1 MGRVPRKVKMERKS
15 GPEIKNKKRTPRQ
28 FPVAT
33 IAFYGPDDK
42 TPTKIAVGII
52 EKEGDKKP
60 IALQRWA
67 SPNVAND
74 PQVRAE
80 ILGFIQE
87 HEAKSVVM
95 TDGVIGCPHEE
106 GIDYPLGEDCPF
118 CPFWK
123 GKQ

>member
-1 MGRVPRKVKMERKS
+1 MTRKAKPGR
-15 GPEIKNKKRTPRQ
+15 KRRPPPQ

-42 TPTKIAVGII
+42 TPTKIAVGIV
-52 EKEGDKKP
+52 EKEGDEEP

-67 SPNVAND
+67 GPKVAGD
-74 PQVRAE
+74 PQVQAE
-80 ILGFIQE
+80 IKAFIQE
-87 HEAKSVVM
+87 HKAKSVVL
-95 TDGVIGCPHEE
+95 TDSVIGCPHEE

>member
-1 MGRVPRKVKMERKS
+1 MQRKTSPKRKRR
-15 GPEIKNKKRTPRQ
+15 PPRQ
-28 FPVAT
+28 FPAAT

-42 TPTKIAVGII
+42 TPTKIAVGIV
-52 EKEGDKKP
+52 EENSEETT
-60 IALQRWA
+60 ALQRWA
-67 SPNVAND
+67 GPNVADD
-74 PQVRAE
+74 PQVQAE
-80 ILGFIQE
+80 IKAFVQE
-87 HEAKSVVM
+87 HKAKSVVI

>member
-1 MGRVPRKVKMERKS
+1 MAQETRPRRKRQPPS
-15 GPEIKNKKRTPRQ
+15 RRRQ
-28 FPVAT
+28 FPVVT

-52 EKEGDKKP
+52 DKEGEEP

-67 SPNVAND
+67 GPNVASD
-74 PQVRAE
+74 PQIQAE
-80 ILGFIQE
+80 IKAFIQE
-87 HEAKSVVM
+87 HKAKSVVM
-95 TDGVIGCPHEE
+95 TEGVIGCPHEE

-118 CPFWK
+118 CPFWE

>member
-1 MGRVPRKVKMERKS
+1 MKPKTKPRHKGRPPSSR
-15 GPEIKNKKRTPRQ
+15 RQ

-42 TPTKIAVGII
+42 TTTKIAVGIV
-52 EKEGDKKP
+52 EKEGDEKP
-60 IALQRWA
+60 IALQRWTG
-67 SPNVAND
+67 PNVASD
-74 PQVRAE
+74 SQVHAE
-80 ILGFIQE
+80 IKAFIQE
-87 HEAKSVVM
+87 HKAKSVVI

-106 GIDYPLGEDCPF
+106 GIDYPRGEDCPF

>member
-1 MGRVPRKVKMERKS
+1 MQRKTNPKRKRR
-15 GPEIKNKKRTPRQ
+15 PPRQ

-42 TPTKIAVGII
+42 MPTKIAVGII
-52 EKEGDKKP
+52 DREGEELT
-60 IALQRWA
+60 ALQRWVG
-67 SPNVAND
+67 PNVANA
-74 PQVRAE
+74 PQVLAE
-80 ILGFIQE
+80 IMAFIQE
-87 HEAKSVVM
+87 HKAKSVVM

-123 GKQ
+123 GKR

>member
-1 MGRVPRKVKMERKS
+1 MKPKTKPRHKGRPPSSR
-15 GPEIKNKKRTPRQ
+15 RQ

-42 TPTKIAVGII
+42 TTTKIAVGIV
-52 EKEGDKKP
+52 EKEGDEKP

-67 SPNVAND
+67 GPDVASD
-74 PQVRAE
+74 PQVHAE
-80 ILGFIQE
+80 IKAFIQE
-87 HEAKSVVM
+87 HKAKSVVI

>member
-1 MGRVPRKVKMERKS
+1 MARYLGGDVMKGRPS
-15 GPEIKNKKRTPRQ
+15 RQ

-42 TPTKIAVGII
+42 TPTKIAVGIT
-52 EKEGDKKP
+52 EKEGDEEP
-60 IALQRWA
+60 TALQRWA
-67 SPNVAND
+67 GPNVASD
-74 PQVRAE
+74 PQVHAE
-80 ILGFIQE
+80 IKAFIQE
-87 HEAKSVVM
+87 HKVKSVVI

>member
-1 MGRVPRKVKMERKS
+1 MTRKTRPRRQR
-15 GPEIKNKKRTPRQ
+15 RTPPQ

-42 TPTKIAVGII
+42 TTTKVAVGII
-52 EKEGDKKP
+52 EKEGDEEP
-60 IALQRWA
+60 IAIQRWA
-67 SPNVAND
+67 GPNVVND
-74 PQVRAE
+74 SRIRAE
-80 ILGFIQE
+80 ILAFVQE
-87 HEAKSVVM
+87 HKAKSVVM
-95 TDGVIGCPHEE
+95 TNGVIGCPHEE

>member
-1 MGRVPRKVKMERKS
+1 MRRTMTQKTRPRRKRR
-15 GPEIKNKKRTPRQ
+15 PPPQ

-42 TPTKIAVGII
+42 TTTKVAVGIV
-52 EKEGDKKP
+52 EKEGEEP
-60 IALQRWA
+60 TALQRWA
-67 SPNVAND
+67 GPNVAND

-80 ILGFIQE
+80 IMAFVQE
-87 HEAKSVVM
+87 HEAKSVVI

-106 GIDYPLGEDCPF
+106 SIDYPLGEDCPF

>member
-1 MGRVPRKVKMERKS
+1 MKRKTRPGRKGQPPS
-15 GPEIKNKKRTPRQ
+15 KRRQ

-42 TPTKIAVGII
+42 TPTKVAVGII
-52 EKEGDKKP
+52 DNEGEEP
-60 IALQRWA
+60 SALQRWA
-67 SPNVAND
+67 GPNVVND
-74 PQVRAE
+74 PRIRAE
-80 ILGFIQE
+80 ILAFIQE

-118 CPFWK
+118 CPFWR

>member
-1 MGRVPRKVKMERKS
+1 MKRKTRPGS
-15 GPEIKNKKRTPRQ
+15 KRRPPRQ
-28 FPVAT
+28 FPVVT

-52 EKEGDKKP
+52 EEEGDEKP
-60 IALQRWA
+60 IALQRWVG
-67 SPNVAND
+67 PNVADD

-80 ILGFIQE
+80 ILDFVQE
-87 HEAKSVVM
+87 HKAKSVVM
-95 TDGVIGCPHEE
+95 TNGVIGCPHEE

>member
-1 MGRVPRKVKMERKS
+1 MMRETRSS
-15 GPEIKNKKRTPRQ
+15 GTGGPLRQ

-42 TPTKIAVGII
+42 TPTKIAVGIV
-52 EKEGDKKP
+52 EKEGDEEP
-60 IALQRWA
+60 VALQRWA
-67 SPNVAND
+67 GPNVTDD
-74 PQVRAE
+74 PRVRAE
-80 ILGFIQE
+80 IMAFVQE
-87 HEAKSVVM
+87 HEVKSVVM

>member
-1 MGRVPRKVKMERKS
+1 MKPKTKPRHKGRPPSSR
-15 GPEIKNKKRTPRQ
+15 RQ

-42 TPTKIAVGII
+42 TTTKIAVGIV
-52 EKEGDKKP
+52 EREGDEKP
-60 IALQRWA
+60 IALQRWTG
-67 SPNVAND
+67 PNVASD
-74 PQVRAE
+74 PQVHTE
-80 ILGFIQE
+80 IKAFIQE
-87 HEAKSVVM
+87 HEAKSVVI
-95 TDGVIGCPHEE
+95 TDGVIGCAHEE